1 MSKRSEK
8 KLNEIFKQYGF
19 NPESE
24 EKPINP
30 RIKVEMDETNVKV
43 YKGTLIDKVDESN
56 QEEAEILLLDY
67 LRDKESS
74 IIDENEVKKSKEPVY
89 FYYDPVSG
97 RNFKYIHKVRFRFA
111 EDAQNILENI
121 DIDRILNFI
130 KPLSSLILKDNYE
143 QLNSSILENL
153 SLLSENKSKNKSK
166 IVLEKLIVD
175 LKFNLNFLISQTARI
190 INEFL
195 IKPQFTLS
203 EFESLLKTTTNKDKL
218 TLVEKIDVSDI
229 SLILEGINRI
239 FPEIKFDL
247 LNIKKKRVKPKNKA
261 YKLNNNEWTP
271 NSPQSND
278 ILSSIIKPNL
288 WTEDN
293 NKFECLITHPKQKGY
308 SQLNLFKID
317 STGDLVPNDNYS
329 AENILNGFD
338 LRDRKILRL
347 LMIEAVLHKG
357 EPFDI
362 SGKWILKLNGDDRS
376 SVSVNGKR
384 LTSLEKLEDLER
396 RLWSYDAIK
405 FHWRYKVGKKEFN
418 NLPDGFPIKATF
430 KIFSISGVSI
440 NKDGRGYELTGTIT
454 PSDWFEF
461 NQKTLQ
467 QFTKIPKQ
475 LLAIDIYKY
484 PRAYLIGER
493 ICELFRFNKQKFA
506 KSGNNYQTPLTI
518 TIKSLLDE
526 IIAPNDLEKALSDPK
541 KGHRLKERIIEDTK
555 YLAHLLNWQF
565 NWQGVKEGDN
575 FTSFYNSASFTVIL
589 DCELE
594 SEILGEKV
602 VETKAKKVKTPLSL
616 DGEQIK
622 ALRKKLKLTQ
632 AKFAEI
638 LGYSRSQLANIE
650 RGYIAPSQE
659 FIKVIINKY
668 KHIVDELS

>member
-30 RIKVEMDETNVKV
+30 RIKVEMDETKVKV
-43 YKGTLIDKVDESN
+43 YKGTLIDNLDESN
-56 QEEAEILLLDY
+56 QEEPEILLLDY
-67 LRDKESS
+67 VMAKERS
-74 IIDENEVKKSKEPVY
+74 IIDENEVKKSKKPVY

-97 RNFKYIHKVRFRFA
+97 NSFKYIQKVRFRLA
-111 EDAQNILENI
+111 KDEQNILCSFNTII
-121 DIDRILNFI
+121 DIFNAIN
-130 KPLSSLILKDNYE
+130 PLISLILKDNYE
-143 QLNSSILENL
+143 QLKSKILENINE
-153 SLLSENKSKNKSK
+153 SIENKTK
-166 IVLEKLIVD
+166 IELEKLGMDI
-175 LKFNLNFLISQTARI
+175 KFNLALLISKTARI
-190 INEFL
+190 INGFL

-203 EFESLLKTTTNKDKL
+203 EFKSLLKTTTNKDKL

-247 LNIKKKRVKPKNKA
+247 SKRKKRVKPKNKA

-362 SGKWILKLNGDDRS
+362 SGKWALKLIGDDRS

-384 LTSLEKLEDLER
+384 LTSLEKLQDLER

-555 YLAHLLNWQF
+555 YLANLLNWQF

-632 AKFAEI
+632 ESFGNV
-638 LGYSRSQLANIE
+638 LGYSKSYISKIE
-650 RGYIAPSQE
+650 SGREVVTQE
-659 FIKVIINKY
+659 FIKIVFSKY
-668 KHIVDELS
+668 SAQLKEI